1 MVRVLSEVGTLKY
14 PESDLS
20 FSPVLDNQWNNFLSI
35 LPQQRIRVDSCK
47 IYIQGVSHHPAWLL
61 CDPKTGRKFPLGQ
74 KHLVVSFIVS
84 QIGDCLKEE
93 FQDLGIFFITTFRVR
108 IKAIWCKKWIME
120 AKINFGTYCILSYNH
135 QILSSSLLLT
145 IFLPQ

>member
-93 FQDLGIFFITTFRVR
+93 FQDLGILARYTGYPISR
-108 IKAIWCKKWIME
+108 I
-120 AKINFGTYCILSYNH
+120 
-135 QILSSSLLLT
+135 SSLLF
-145 IFLPQ
+145 IFYCHRLYKLNSHKFLLYNNL